1 MQIAEAI
8 EAIPNLTLAQQHDLT
23 AAPIRLRDPDV
34 RSCFIRYAEA
44 LAANSPVA
52 VDVQLP
58 ASSRASPHFLDILE
72 SRMQAIE
79 LYCWLAQRFPLVFT
93 DIESAESLRARG
105 LEAIEAGLTELTMG
119 ATEAGIKQSAARR
132 SHRARQQA
140 NQTRRQS
147 RKAADTKAVPSP
159 GSGTSSDTRSALP
172 GSAAAAGSP
181 RRVVRV
187 RRPRSQA
194 AE

>member
-23 AAPIRLRDPDV
+23 AAPIRLRDADV
-34 RSCFIRYAEA
+34 RACFIKYAEA
-44 LAANSPVA
+44 LAANSPVG

-58 ASSRASPHFLDILE
+58 IAARASPRYLDVVE

-79 LYCWLAQRFPLVFT
+79 LYCWLANRFPLVFT
-93 DIESAESLRARG
+93 GIEAAEALRARG
-105 LEAIEAGLTELTMG
+105 LAAIEAGLMELTKG

-140 NQTRRQS
+140 RQGGEKRGGAPGSKARRSDGDSRRPPADPTRRQKPPN
-147 RKAADTKAVPSP
+147 R
-159 GSGTSSDTRSALP
+159 
-172 GSAAAAGSP
+172 
-181 RRVVRV
+181 
-187 RRPRSQA
+187 Q
-194 AE
+194 